1 MTNAHPC
8 SNAPK
13 LGARRTLSGVIV
25 EYVPSR
31 DLDLHLELPCH
42 RISVHLEGAEAN
54 LALGA
59 DRTNKVIVPPAGIV
73 FYPAGTEVKI
83 ATQDS
88 GPYLVLMLEPVRFAD
103 MVLEGLGTEPTS
115 LSPLIGH
122 CDPAA
127 QAIAATVRDA
137 LREPSPVTATILRS
151 GATLLALHAA
161 RAISMPPAT
170 SGMGLAKRDLRR
182 AIDYIEANI
191 SAADL
196 NTRTLARAL
205 DLPVDVLHAAFRA
218 TFGSTP
224 AQYVLQRRVTR
235 ARAYLG
241 RGTTLA
247 EAAVQSGVGD
257 EARLAQLLR
266 AGGGGLAMVQ
276 LPRAS

>member
-31 DLDLHLELPCH
+31 DLDLHLDLPCH

-54 LALGA
+54 VALGA
-59 DRTNKVIVPPAGIV
+59 DRTHKIMVPPAGIV

-88 GPYLVLMLEPVRFAD
+88 GPYLVLMLEPDRFDD
-103 MVLEGLGTEPTS
+103 MMIEGLGTEPTS

-127 QAIAATVRDA
+127 QAIATTVRDA
-137 LREPSPVTATILRS
+137 LRKPSPVTATILRS

-161 RAISMPPAT
+161 RAINMPPAT
-170 SGMGLAKRDLRR
+170 SGMNLAKRDLRR
-182 AIDYIEANI
+182 AIDYVEANVA
-191 SAADL
+191 AADL
-196 NTRTLARAL
+196 NTRTLARVL
-205 DLPVDVLHAAFRA
+205 ELPADVLHAAFRA
-218 TFGSTP
+218 TFGTTP
-224 AQYVLQRRVTR
+224 AQYVFQRRVAR
-235 ARAYLG
+235 ATAYLG
-241 RGTTLA
+241 RGATLA
-247 EAAVQSGVGD
+247 EAAVQSGIGD
-257 EARLAQLLR
+257 EARLEQLLR
-266 AGGGGLAMVQ
+266 VGGALATVQ
-276 LPRAS
+276 PRPAP